1 MGAKRVSSCLIVGFV
16 IRTVFSRFGSAWGAG
31 IGFPGIYPVNGPVLI
46 LFPTE
51 MGFSGIFFPHKRF
64 LVKVEPFLC
73 LIFLSH

>member
-1 MGAKRVSSCLIVGFV
+1 LFNRWVCHRDGL
-16 IRTVFSRFGSAWGAG
+16 FSLWFGLGAG

-73 LIFLSH
+73 LIFLSY